1 MFKEPRRRLPAG
13 LALLALTAP
22 NAALA
27 QQDEERDPLSG
38 RATLGFLATSGNT
51 ESTNANARLRLAF
64 VPNAWSH
71 EWDLSAI
78 GATRDKETTAEA
90 YNGLYVARRSFGQN
104 YIFTAL
110 DWNKNRFSAYPRQR
124 SETVGYGRQLL
135 DGETQK
141 LSMEAGL
148 GARYAKRIDG
158 PSQEEGIARGSLDY
172 EWTMN
177 STTSFTQDVIVE
189 SGSSNTSV
197 ETVSALRARL
207 IGDVALVV
215 SFRLR
220 RNSTVPV
227 ESVKTDTFSSIS
239 LEYAF

>member
-1 MFKEPRRRLPAG
+1 MFNRPLRRLPAAF
-13 LALLALTAP
+13 ALLALAAG

-27 QQDEERDPLSG
+27 QQDEERDTLSG

-51 ESTNANARLRLAF
+51 DSTNTNARLRLTY

-71 EWDLSAI
+71 EWDLSAV
-78 GATRDKETTAEA
+78 GATRDKETTAQA
-90 YNGLYVARRSFGQN
+90 YNGLYVARRSFEAN

-110 DWNKNRFSAYPRQR
+110 DWNRNRFSAYERQR
-124 SETVGYGRQLL
+124 SETVGYGRRLI
-135 DGETQK
+135 DGESQK
-141 LSMEAGL
+141 LNMEAGL
-148 GARYAKRIDG
+148 GARFAKRVDG
-158 PSQEEGIARGSLDY
+158 PSQEEGIVRGSLDY
-172 EWTMN
+172 EWTVN
-177 STTSFTQDVIVE
+177 ATTSYTQDLVVE

-207 IGDVALVV
+207 FGDVALVV

-227 ESVKTDTFSSIS
+227 DSVKTDTFSSVS